1 MIEPR
6 PTHGTDFRRI
16 EAFSDGV
23 IAIAITLL
31 VLTFLDVDIAS
42 KTSGELQE
50 VLLDLGP
57 QLWAYALSFAVIGR
71 FWLVHHRVLDVL
83 ARFDGVLVALNMVF
97 LASVVLIPFTSDLL
111 GTEGDLAPATQAYA
125 VSVAMAALASLA
137 MLRYA
142 LRRGLVAREH
152 LARVRDSFGTRSA
165 GIAVVFLVSVPIA
178 IWSTLAAQLVWLIG
192 FLVRPGRFI
201 RWRGGEPSSGA

>member
-97 LASVVLIPFTSDLL
+97 LASVVLIPFTS
-111 GTEGDLAPATQAYA
+111 G
-125 VSVAMAALASLA
+125 
-137 MLRYA
+137 
-142 LRRGLVAREH
+142 RGRVAREL
-152 LARVRDSFGTRSA
+152 LARVRDSFGTRAA
-165 GIAVVFLVSVPIA
+165 GFAVVFLVSVPIA